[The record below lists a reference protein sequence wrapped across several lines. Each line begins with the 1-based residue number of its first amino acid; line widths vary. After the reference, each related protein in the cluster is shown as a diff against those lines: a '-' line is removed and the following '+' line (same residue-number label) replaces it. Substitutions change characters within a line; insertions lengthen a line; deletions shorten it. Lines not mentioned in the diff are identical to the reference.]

1 MRGLNASFA
10 RKNFP
15 PTGKDPR
22 RNLGKPLDARSP
34 LRDTERRLLARSRSL
49 WHCSDFVRHRE
60 VSCRVSGR
68 RVRTVRDPE
77 LTFSAPIEGSFDELD
92 ARSHVGDQCHPI
104 LDVATAEDPN
114 RFVRPGRLSVVLGL
128 AWFIARISLP
138 AYMIR
143 DNRYGGICG
152 FSVAD
157 HH

>member
-1 MRGLNASFA
+1 MLEMAVLRHDRRSSPPDTPSVALSRGQ
-10 RKNFP
+10 
-15 PTGKDPR
+15 
-22 RNLGKPLDARSP
+22 
-34 LRDTERRLLARSRSL
+34 
-49 WHCSDFVRHRE
+49 
-60 VSCRVSGR
+60 
-68 RVRTVRDPE
+68 DPE
-77 LTFSAPIEGSFDELD
+77 LTFPAPIEGSFDELD